1 MGNRASADSQPYDT
15 TPHYAQADKSNF
27 HFHSFLT
34 LL

>member
-1 MGNRASADSQPYDT
+1 VLLQIRRHT

-34 LL
+34 LP